1 MIEKKGGSANVG
13 VNDVN
18 ICVTKNISKRQIVTK
33 EIISQKLTIT
43 ASLMQEALSVTQC
56 PIERG

>member
-18 ICVTKNISKRQIVTK
+18 ICVTKNISKRQIITK

-43 ASLMQEALSVTQC
+43 ASLMQEALSVTQS
-56 PIERG
+56 PIERS